1 MEPSFV
7 FIPSTIAFLFFQF
20 VGVEGFI
27 TFVMDLYPS
36 VFRKGYR
43 RELLIAAICAISF
56 LIGLSMVSEVC
67 TSIYYFSWL
76 LAHYFLAH
84 MIRISFVLI
93 LSHIPIPAGW
103 KDNKKEQPHAGRT
116 PIRDVF
122 VMLKWVIMWHLT
134 EFMIFWKPFSCFFL
148 I

>member
-1 MEPSFV
+1 MSHFTSLDDLQGALGAREMEPSFV

-67 TSIYYFSWL
+67 TSIYS
-76 LAHYFLAH
+76 FL
-84 MIRISFVLI
+84 
-93 LSHIPIPAGW
+93 
-103 KDNKKEQPHAGRT
+103 
-116 PIRDVF
+116 
-122 VMLKWVIMWHLT
+122 
-134 EFMIFWKPFSCFFL
+134 
-148 I
+148 

>member
-1 MEPSFV
+1 MELSFV
-7 FIPSTIAFLFFQF
+7 FTLSTIVFLFFQF

-67 TSIYYFSWL
+67 TSTY
-76 LAHYFLAH
+76 
-84 MIRISFVLI
+84 SFY
-93 LSHIPIPAGW
+93 
-103 KDNKKEQPHAGRT
+103 D
-116 PIRDVF
+116 
-122 VMLKWVIMWHLT
+122 
-134 EFMIFWKPFSCFFL
+134 C
-148 I
+148 